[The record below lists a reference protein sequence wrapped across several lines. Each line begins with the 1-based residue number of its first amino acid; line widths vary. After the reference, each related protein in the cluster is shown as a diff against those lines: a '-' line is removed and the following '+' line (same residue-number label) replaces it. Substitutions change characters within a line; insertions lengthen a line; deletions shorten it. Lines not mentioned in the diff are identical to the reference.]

1 MELKL
6 KLDRPLVVFDIE
18 STGVNPRQD
27 RIIELAAVKLHP
39 DGREETKTWL
49 LNPTVKIPPETTAI
63 HGITDEIVRDCPTF
77 FEMAEDIDS
86 FFEGCDLSGFNAD
99 RFDIPCLE
107 EEFARVGR
115 DFGASRRR
123 HVDVQR
129 IYHKMEPRDLT
140 AAVRFYLGRDH
151 EGAHGAEADA
161 KATVEVLKA
170 QMVKYPELPQTSAE
184 MDEYLVPHDP
194 LNADRQGMIRWIDG
208 AWCINFGKKKG
219 SKLAT
224 LLATERNYLRWIVNG
239 AFDTEVRQ
247 IVSSFIEKG
256 VLPPPP
262 VLPDVNKDKGVQ
274 TK

>member
-77 FEMAEDIDS
+77 FEMAEDIDH
-86 FFEGCDLSGFNAD
+86 FFDGCDLSGFNAD

-140 AAVRFYLGRDH
+140 AAVRFYCGRDH
-151 EGAHGAEADA
+151 KGAHGAEADA
-161 KATVEVLKA
+161 RATLDVLKA
-170 QMVKYPELPQTSAE
+170 QLEKYADLPKTTAE
-184 MDEYLVPHDP
+184 MDEYLVPRDP
-194 LNADRQGMIRWIDG
+194 LNADRTGLIRWQNG
-208 AWCINFGKKKG
+208 AWCVNFGKKKG
-219 SKLAT
+219 TPLKELFLHEQNFLKWFVKGNFETDARMIVQD
-224 LLATERNYLRWIVNG
+224 LLER
-239 AFDTEVRQ
+239 
-247 IVSSFIEKG
+247 G

-262 VLPDVNKDKGVQ
+262 KD
-274 TK
+274 